1 LQEYDRLL
9 SRPARFPGTCRFV
22 HHVEPPIDRL
32 EAAQWASMFNWND
45 LVFFLELARQGRL
58 MPAARRLKVDH
69 TTVSRRISELEKDLA
84 IKLFERKPDGFVLTE
99 DGHRLLAIAEKMEVL
114 GLSVMETIK
123 SAPSEPSGRVR
134 LATMEGIA
142 AYYLTEKLAEF
153 NALHPDIL
161 VELVTERHLINL
173 TKREADVSI
182 SFVPPV
188 GPRLDVRKAGTF
200 KLGLFGSAAYLA
212 RRGTPAR
219 IEDLPAHDF
228 VDYVVDLVAIA
239 KVHWL
244 LDVLEPEHVVFRSSS
259 MAAQQN
265 AIVAGR
271 GLGLLPYFSAKKE
284 PRLVPVLG
292 REVRVERNLYVT
304 VHEDIQFM
312 GRVRALTRFLFSLFQ
327 EDAAYLNEM

>member
-1 LQEYDRLL
+1 
-9 SRPARFPGTCRFV
+9 
-22 HHVEPPIDRL
+22 
-32 EAAQWASMFNWND
+32 MFDWND
-45 LVFFLELARQGRL
+45 LKFFLELARQGRL

-84 IKLFERKPDGFVLTE
+84 VKLFERKPDGFVLTE
-99 DGHRLLAIAEKMEVL
+99 DGHRLLAIAEKIEVL
-114 GLSVMETIK
+114 GLSVVETIR
-123 SAPSEPSGRVR
+123 STPSEPSGRVR

-142 AYYLTEKLAEF
+142 AYYLTEKLVDF
-153 NALHPDIL
+153 NARHPQIL

-200 KLGLFGSAAYLA
+200 RLGLFTSAGYAA
-212 RRGTPAR
+212 RRGMPTSLA
-219 IEDLPAHDF
+219 DLRQHDF

-244 LDVLEPEHVVFRSSS
+244 LDVLEPEHVVFRSTS

-265 AIVAGR
+265 AILAGC
-271 GLGLLPYFSAKKE
+271 GIGLLPFFSAKKE
-284 PRLVPVLG
+284 PRLVPVLPDK
-292 REVRVERNLYVT
+292 VRVERELYVT

-312 GRVRALTRFLFSLFQ
+312 GRVRALTRFLFELF
-327 EDAAYLNEM
+327 ERDRDHLNSF